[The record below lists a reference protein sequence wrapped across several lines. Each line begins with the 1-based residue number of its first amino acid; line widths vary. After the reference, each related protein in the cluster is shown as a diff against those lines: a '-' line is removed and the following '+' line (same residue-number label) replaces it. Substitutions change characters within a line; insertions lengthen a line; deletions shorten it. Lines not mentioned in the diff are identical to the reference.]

1 MSTAIAFDFADKT
14 TEQVAL
20 QDVAGLIGAGAYCW
34 LDFDDLHTACTTL
47 AELGVDPTTVDR
59 VIKNQAEGQFQ
70 LGRNCIHCTV
80 IETRVAGEELRL
92 CALQVI
98 LGQNF
103 LVTVHSHP
111 SKVIERVLE
120 TYEEDFLELAESGGF
135 LLFELAD
142 HLIAGY
148 RDELL
153 RLSHGVEDIQKR
165 LLGDVGD
172 EILRDVSELT
182 RSLLDYR
189 NAAVTAREVIHE
201 LATRRSPYVSPST
214 HPYLDRQTVSL
225 ERLAGDAA
233 TERTVLSET
242 LALYMGIVS
251 HRTNKVVNRLTV
263 VSMVF
268 LPLNFLAAVYG
279 MNFENMPELGWRYG
293 YAGFWGAISIVVC
306 LLLWNLRRRR
316 WL

>member
-1 MSTAIAFDFADKT
+1 MSTAIAFDFSDKT
-14 TEQVAL
+14 TGPVAL
-20 QDVAGLIGAGAYCW
+20 VDVVDRLEDGAYCW
-34 LDFDDLHTACTTL
+34 LDFDDLEAARAML
-47 AELGVDPTTVDR
+47 VELGVDPTTRDR
-59 VIKNQAEGQFQ
+59 VMHNQAEGLFQ

-80 IETRVAGEELRL
+80 IETKVEDDELCL
-92 CALQVI
+92 FALHMI
-98 LGQNF
+98 LGHGY
-103 LVTVHSHP
+103 LMTVHSNP
-111 SKVIERVLE
+111 SHVIKRVQE
-120 TYEEDFLELAESGGF
+120 TYEEDFFALAESGGF
-135 LLFELAD
+135 LLFEIAD

-153 RLSHGVEDIQKR
+153 RLSHAVEDIQKR

-182 RSLLDYR
+182 RWLLDYR

-201 LATRRSPYVSPST
+201 LSTRRSHYVSRST
-214 HPYLDRQTVSL
+214 QPFLDRQTVSL

-242 LALYMGIVS
+242 MALYMGIVS

-293 YAGFWGAISIVVC
+293 YAGFWGVISIVVC